1 MFTTQSR
8 NPMTTRQTRF
18 GHRSTDADLF
28 KGAVESDA
36 PDQHGNSSLNG
47 QLGHRTEDE
56 MIKSSDTD
64 LPEPG
69 ENPEHSGESEER
81 KTAEGVNQ
89 DQQSTRRDDPL
100 AS

>member
-1 MFTTQSR
+1 
-8 NPMTTRQTRF
+8 MTDSQTRSAN
-18 GHRSTDADLF
+18 RSTDADLL

-47 QLGHRTEDE
+47 QLGHRTEDD

-64 LPEPG
+64 FPEPG
-69 ENPEHSGESEER
+69 ANPEHSSEPEER
-81 KTAEGVNQ
+81 KSPEGVPQ
-89 DQQSTRRDDPL
+89 DQDPGVRQKRNQGDQREDPL